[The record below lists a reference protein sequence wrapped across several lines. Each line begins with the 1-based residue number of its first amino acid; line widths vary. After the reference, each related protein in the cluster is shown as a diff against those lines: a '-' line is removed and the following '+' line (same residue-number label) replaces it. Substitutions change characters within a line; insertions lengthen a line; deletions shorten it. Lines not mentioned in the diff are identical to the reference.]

1 MKKKFDF
8 TAEMNEAQV
17 PINDPEKIFLE
28 KEKLLLEKNAQGIA
42 NLNKSIDL
50 LYDDIKDILKFLEQ
64 YKLSV
69 SPNTIDQAEK
79 FGDAILER
87 FAQRIDARCAE
98 TEQRIAKAENFIC
111 ISPIT
116 FYILI
121 VLLFAF
127 LSFFIIMIMENAE
140 ILHSGLVWKTVAYC
154 GLIAAVGIGMV
165 ILLARYMGKR
175 N

>member
-42 NLNKSIDL
+42 YLNKSIDL

-79 FGDAILER
+79 FGNAILER

>member
-1 MKKKFDF
+1 MKKRFDF
-8 TAEMNEAQV
+8 TAEMKEAQAT
-17 PINDPEKIFLE
+17 INDPKKIFWE
-28 KEKLLLEKNAQGIA
+28 EEKLLLEKNAQGIA

-50 LYDDIKDILKFLEQ
+50 LYDDIKDMLKFLEQ

-87 FAQRIDARCAE
+87 FAQRINARCAE
-98 TEQRIAKAENFIC
+98 TEQMIAKAENFIC

-121 VLLFAF
+121 VLLLTFF
-127 LSFFIIMIMENAE
+127 FFFIIMIMENAE
-140 ILHSGLVWKTVAYC
+140 ILHSGLVWKTIAYC

-165 ILLARYMGKR
+165 ILLARYMGKSE
-175 N
+175 

>member
-50 LYDDIKDILKFLEQ
+50 LYDDIKDMLKFLEQ

-69 SPNTIDQAEK
+69 SPNTIEQAEK

-87 FAQRIDARCAE
+87 FA
-98 TEQRIAKAENFIC
+98 
-111 ISPIT
+111 
-116 FYILI
+116 
-121 VLLFAF
+121 
-127 LSFFIIMIMENAE
+127 
-140 ILHSGLVWKTVAYC
+140 
-154 GLIAAVGIGMV
+154 
-165 ILLARYMGKR
+165 
-175 N
+175 

>member
-8 TAEMNEAQV
+8 TAEMNATQV
-17 PINDPEKIFLE
+17 PINGSENDFLE
-28 KEKLLLEKNAQGIA
+28 EEKRLLKKNAQGIA

-50 LYDDIKDILKFLEQ
+50 LYDDIKDMLKFLEQ

-69 SPNTIDQAEK
+69 SQNTIDQAEK
-79 FGDAILER
+79 FSDAILER

-111 ISPIT
+111 VSPIT

-121 VLLFAF
+121 VLMFAF
-127 LSFFIIMIMENAE
+127 FSFFIIMIIENVE
-140 ILHSGLVWKTVAYC
+140 ILHSRLVWKTIAYC
-154 GLIAAVGIGMV
+154 GLIAVIGI
-165 ILLARYMGKR
+165 LATIYISMKIYKV
-175 N
+175 